1 MRARGITMKL
11 RIKGNSLR
19 LRVSRSELTRLMQIG
34 RIEETIRF
42 APEKDA
48 TLTYA
53 LEQSVGYEAM
63 TVRWR
68 PQEVAVLLPQ
78 EEARGWSE
86 GDQVGL
92 YCDCRVG
99 EEILAVMVEKDF
111 ACLDGTE
118 ADNEDTFPNPNQ
130 GTVC

>member
-1 MRARGITMKL
+1 MKL

-19 LRVSRSELTRLMQIG
+19 LRVSRSELTRLMQTG

-42 APEKDA
+42 AAEKDA

-53 LEQSVGYEAM
+53 LEQSPAHQAM

-68 PQEVAVLLPQ
+68 PQEVAVLLPR
-78 EEARGWSE
+78 EEARRWSE

-92 YCDCRVG
+92 YCDYNVG
-99 EEILAVMVEKDF
+99 EEILTLSVEKDF